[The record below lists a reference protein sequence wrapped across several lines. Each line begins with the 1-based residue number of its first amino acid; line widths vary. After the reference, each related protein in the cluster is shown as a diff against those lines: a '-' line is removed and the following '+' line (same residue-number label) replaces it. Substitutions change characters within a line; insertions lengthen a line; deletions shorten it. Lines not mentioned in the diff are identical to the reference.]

1 MCPGGVLVVQPRDA
15 PAAAAAACEGG
26 LPVRPRDLGGHGAV
40 QAGQGH
46 HHRRVQPQHHPQ

>member
-1 MCPGGVLVVQPRDA
+1 MSPGGVLVVQPRDA
-15 PAAAAAACEGG
+15 AAAAAAASEGS
-26 LPVRPRDLGGHGAV
+26 LPVRPRDLGGHGSV